1 MSNGND
7 DSQPSRIPTLERLRQ
22 NLFGD
27 WKFSR
32 AGSSRTDSS
41 EAGSSRAPVSSPSIT
56 SGPLNGSQRSPATPL
71 TETSD
76 IGARLHEEEH
86 HEDDQ
91 HEDDHLEG
99 NQYVYV
105 NSDEENGGCM
115 YNQRTD
121 GLVKKKTVEAAMLE
135 RLKEDTSKRKK
146 KNRRKGK
153 EDGPALGTYTGGTI
167 PFSENYNRLAAKK
180 RAHISV
186 EEVIVHSKKKKH
198 DGQTWVD
205 SSDVDLWARFIALRD
220 EAIKNGLDVTDDE
233 IWYSLVHDRN
243 VKDRM
248 SGVGDYER
256 KMRKLKPSSTHR
268 RSSSSAIKKS
278 EIEILKEQNKRLQ
291 EQRDRFITI
300 ALIFGE

>member
-1 MSNGND
+1 MKD
-7 DSQPSRIPTLERLRQ
+7 A
-22 NLFGD
+22 F
-27 WKFSR
+27 FSKA
-32 AGSSRTDSS
+32 AGLYS
-41 EAGSSRAPVSSPSIT
+41 
-56 SGPLNGSQRSPATPL
+56 
-71 TETSD
+71 
-76 IGARLHEEEH
+76 
-86 HEDDQ
+86 
-91 HEDDHLEG
+91 
-99 NQYVYV
+99 
-105 NSDEENGGCM
+105 GCM
-115 YNQRTD
+115 YNQRND

-153 EDGPALGTYTGGTI
+153 EDGPALGTYTRGTI

-186 EEVIVHSKKKKH
+186 EEVIVHTKKKKH

-205 SSDVDLWARFIALRD
+205 SSDADLWARFIALRD

-291 EQRDRFITI
+291 EQNNQVLVLQFPLCEGFYIPQQIKNIILKRTCPWSRCRL
-300 ALIFGE
+300 AVGPSLL

>member
-27 WKFSR
+27 WKFYG

-56 SGPLNGSQRSPATPL
+56 SGPLNCSQRSPATPL

-105 NSDEENGGCM
+105 NSDEENGLS
-115 YNQRTD
+115 
-121 GLVKKKTVEAAMLE
+121 GL
-135 RLKEDTSKRKK
+135 
-146 KNRRKGK
+146 RR
-153 EDGPALGTYTGGTI
+153 
-167 PFSENYNRLAAKK
+167 
-180 RAHISV
+180 
-186 EEVIVHSKKKKH
+186 
-198 DGQTWVD
+198 
-205 SSDVDLWARFIALRD
+205 
-220 EAIKNGLDVTDDE
+220 
-233 IWYSLVHDRN
+233 
-243 VKDRM
+243 
-248 SGVGDYER
+248 
-256 KMRKLKPSSTHR
+256 
-268 RSSSSAIKKS
+268 
-278 EIEILKEQNKRLQ
+278 
-291 EQRDRFITI
+291 
-300 ALIFGE
+300 